1 MNQAIVQ
8 VKNVKKTYQS
18 GDTLVTAL
26 DSTTE
31 TFNKGELTLIMG
43 PSGSGKTTL
52 LSLVGCVIYPT
63 SGDVLLKNVQVN
75 TLSENELAKIRLNT
89 IGFVFQQ
96 FNLIEPLTALENVMQ
111 PMILQGISTKVARER
126 ALIALEKVNLLD
138 RKNNLPKKLSGGQK
152 QRVAIARALVTNPEI
167 ILCDEP
173 TASLDAKS
181 GATIMEELKHL
192 SRQEKAEATYFDQL
206 YAKGSEALEKLAFTE
221 AKELFDKAY
230 ALDEVKQEDILDKK
244 LKAEELEKKQKQLDE
259 YAKWLQEAIKINN
272 QLSSEWRDASSK
284 LSIGTMTVAE
294 FKEKAQGMLE
304 THHELLTS
312 AENEILNISGE
323 LSVSHTQ
330 YLTKIQSNYEQNRLV
345 IISTGTENVTV
356 EQILKSGVGLDGIQ
370 EQQALHIQSLK
381 TYAQSQGIVFNEK

>member
-63 SGDVLLKNVQVN
+63 SGDVFLKNIQVN
-75 TLSENELAKIRLNT
+75 KLTENELAKIRLNT

-111 PMILQGISTKVARER
+111 PMILQGASNKEAKER
-126 ALIALEKVNLLD
+126 ALIALEKVNLLE

-181 GATIMEELKHL
+181 GATIMEELKQL
-192 SRQEKAEATYFDQL
+192 SRQ
-206 YAKGSEALEKLAFTE
+206 
-221 AKELFDKAY
+221 DKA
-230 ALDEVKQEDILDKK
+230 
-244 LKAEELEKKQKQLDE
+244 
-259 YAKWLQEAIKINN
+259 
-272 QLSSEWRDASSK
+272 
-284 LSIGTMTVAE
+284 
-294 FKEKAQGMLE
+294 
-304 THHELLTS
+304 
-312 AENEILNISGE
+312 
-323 LSVSHTQ
+323 
-330 YLTKIQSNYEQNRLV
+330 V
-345 IISTGTENVTV
+345 IIVTHDLRLRKFADRIVYV
-356 EQILKSGVGLDGIQ
+356 EEGKVSNTIS
-370 EQQALHIQSLK
+370 
-381 TYAQSQGIVFNEK
+381 NEEDYK